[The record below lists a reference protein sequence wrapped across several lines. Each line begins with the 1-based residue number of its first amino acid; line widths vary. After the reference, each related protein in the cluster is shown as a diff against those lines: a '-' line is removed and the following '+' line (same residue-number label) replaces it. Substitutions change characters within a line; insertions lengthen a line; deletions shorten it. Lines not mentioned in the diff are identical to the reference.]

1 MATEQLPDVLALV
14 TTLVSPFL
22 GSVLSADFA
31 FIVSV
36 HCACALDTAGGHG
49 SSKGH
54 RVPAVMNRVWRTLQ
68 EGYWVIPAL
77 CVVGAGALAL
87 VLVWADEGLHQNGFV
102 LVFAGGP
109 DSARSLLSTISTSML
124 SLAALTFSITM
135 VVLQLASSQFSP
147 RAMPTFLRDRQNQL
161 SLGVFLATY
170 VYALLAL
177 REIRGTE
184 APVDQFVPGLTIGV
198 AFALVLVSIGF
209 FVAYIHHI
217 ATSIQVATILQHIDD
232 DCRRAIRR
240 EYGGD
245 TQGEV
250 PPARPSTTSPSHI
263 VEASRAGVLAGVDV
277 ARLVDMAHDR
287 DVLVRLLARPGDFIP
302 SGAPLLVVEGGSP
315 DDRNWG
321 EAVVQ
326 VSRRDEHIDVTLGL
340 RQLVD
345 IAERA
350 LSPGI
355 NDPSTASQ
363 CLDHVHDLLRA
374 LATAT
379 YPSDVNVDEQGQ
391 PRLVTPQVQWAD
403 HVGLVLDEIRL
414 WGSGSLQ
421 VRGKLQRMVDD
432 LLTVVPPGRRQPL
445 LERLPLF
452 SEPLLV
458 GASGDSRSH

>member
-1 MATEQLPDVLALV
+1 
-14 TTLVSPFL
+14 
-22 GSVLSADFA
+22 
-31 FIVSV
+31 
-36 HCACALDTAGGHG
+36 
-49 SSKGH
+49 
-54 RVPAVMNRVWRTLQ
+54 MNRVWRTLQ
-68 EGYWVIPAL
+68 QGYWVIPAL

-87 VLVWADEGLHQNGFV
+87 VLVWVDEGLQEKGVV

-217 ATSIQVATILQHIDD
+217 ATSIQVATILQRIDD
-232 DCRRAIRR
+232 ECRRAMRR
-240 EYGGD
+240 EYGDADAKGD
-245 TQGEV
+245 V
-250 PPARPSTTSPSHI
+250 PSAAPSSMSPSHV
-263 VEASRAGVLAGVDV
+263 VEATRAGVLAGVDV
-277 ARLVDMAHDR
+277 SRLVDMARDR
-287 DVLVRLLARPGDFIP
+287 DVLVRVLARPGDFIP
-302 SGAPLLVVEGGSP
+302 SGAPLLVVEGGTL
-315 DDRNWG
+315 DDVDWR

-326 VSRRDEHIDVTLGL
+326 VSRRDELSDVTLGL

-374 LATAT
+374 LATAS
-379 YPSDVNVDEQGQ
+379 YPPEMTCDEHGQ
-391 PRLVTPQVQWAD
+391 LRLITPQVQWAD
-403 HVGLVLDEIRL
+403 HVGLVFDEIRL

-421 VRGKLQRMVDD
+421 VRGRLQRIVDD
-432 LLTVVPPGRRQPL
+432 LLTVAPEGRRQPL

-458 GASGDSRSH
+458 GASGSGSR